1 MEFAGGIEE
10 GSITFAPCRDFVHA
24 WEAVSEEEI
33 AAAMVGVKAADGQ
46 AIEGSAGVAVA
57 AFLKRKEQ
65 YRGQHVVII
74 CCGGNLS
81 AETYARAEAL
91 AQAA

>member
-1 MEFAGGIEE
+1 M
-10 GSITFAPCRDFVHA
+10 TFQPCCDFVDA

-33 AAAMVGVKAADGQ
+33 AAAMVGVKDSDGQ

-57 AFLKRKEQ
+57 SFLKRKEQ

-81 AETYARAEAL
+81 AETYAKAEAL
-91 AQAA
+91 ARAA